1 MIFQPHPHRTT
12 SRPLVCACALLVL
25 LASALGPR
33 PVLAQ
38 TYVSAEPIPSSAVVG
53 DANLAKIESL
63 GYTNLEL
70 WSQRLLNDCH
80 LVQSVIESLSAHGAI
95 TTVTPWN
102 TRYLVAA
109 GGFQAV
115 TDPSYVF
122 TMQDSGPG
130 AVSAADV
137 TVLDNALGYV
147 LNQGGT
153 AQFSPY
159 NQKAYDFSLDY
170 ALVTLPGVLTG
181 EQAKEFFDHLGTI
194 DPALWSGTYAGFTQI
209 DAANSPLNNSMLF
222 LKPAAPKREFID
234 GLYAAATTTPYAMY
248 TPLGNNGQPTTAKA
262 GIAFPG
268 NDWIT
273 HPNGDGYLANLGNP
287 SAALLTDLASLRRQ
301 HLQAVSSLLSAI
313 DRGNVGRYLN
323 NQFRC
328 PK

>member
-1 MIFQPHPHRTT
+1 M
-12 SRPLVCACALLVL
+12 
-25 LASALGPR
+25 
-33 PVLAQ
+33 
-38 TYVSAEPIPSSAVVG
+38 
-53 DANLAKIESL
+53 K
-63 GYTNLEL
+63 
-70 WSQRLLNDCH
+70 
-80 LVQSVIESLSAHGAI
+80 
-95 TTVTPWN
+95 
-102 TRYLVAA
+102 
-109 GGFQAV
+109 
-115 TDPSYVF
+115 
-122 TMQDSGPG
+122 DSGPG

-234 GLYAAATTTPYAMY
+234 GLYAAATTTPYATY

-262 GIAFPG
+262 GIAFPS
-268 NDWIT
+268 NDWIAY
-273 HPNGDGYLANLGNP
+273 PNGDGYLVNLGNP
-287 SAALLTDLASLRRQ
+287 SAALLTDLASFRRQ
-301 HLQAVSSLLSAI
+301 HRRPCRSPERHRQGEHRSLPQQPVQVPDVIGGHRRPWKTSLSFSFGGVAPARASGTSPLTGWCVHFFRGRPLRCLRSSLAP
-313 DRGNVGRYLN
+313 DR
-323 NQFRC
+323 
-328 PK
+328 